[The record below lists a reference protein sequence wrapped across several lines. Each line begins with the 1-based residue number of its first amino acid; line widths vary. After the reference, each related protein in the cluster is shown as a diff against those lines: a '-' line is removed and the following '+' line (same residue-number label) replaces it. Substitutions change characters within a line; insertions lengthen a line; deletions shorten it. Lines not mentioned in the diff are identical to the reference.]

1 MEIKWNKLAVK
12 QLIDAIEYL
21 EENELFTYAEKI
33 ENEILTKIGALPQTH
48 YLYQPDRLKKKND
61 GSFYAFEVDRY
72 RISYRRTLNDIRIL
86 RIRHTNRR
94 PFTR

>member
-12 QLIDAIEYL
+12 QLLQAIEHL
-21 EENELFTYAEKI
+21 EDNGQIAYAEKI
-33 ENEILTKIGALPQTH
+33 EKKILAKIKSLPEKFAA
-48 YLYQPDRLKKKND
+48 YQPDRIKKNND

-72 RISYRRTLNDIRIL
+72 RVSYRKLPKEIRIL
-86 RIRHTNRR
+86 RVRHTSRR